1 MRRTLLLA
9 LLLTP
14 LPSRAEDRGLVGHWR
29 FSGDANDA
37 SGRSNHGRAFA
48 VDLTAPGPGGLTN
61 GAARFDGKSS
71 YVEVP
76 ASPTLGLGKSDFTLA
91 VWRAHRGIT

>member
-1 MRRTLLLA
+1 MRCTLLLA

-37 SGRSNHGRAFA
+37 SGRGNHGRAFA
-48 VDLTAPGPGGLTN
+48 VDLTAPGPGGRTT
-61 GAARFDGKSS
+61 RRR
-71 YVEVP
+71 
-76 ASPTLGLGKSDFTLA
+76 A
-91 VWRAHRGIT
+91 V

>member
-1 MRRTLLLA
+1 MRWTVLLA
-9 LLLTP
+9 LC
-14 LPSRAEDRGLVGHWR
+14 LPGVPTRAEEPGLVGHWR

-37 SGRSNHGRAFA
+37 SGRGNHGRAFA
-48 VDLTAPGPGGLTN
+48 VDLTAPGPGGRTN

-76 ASPTLGLGKSDFTLA
+76 ASPTLALGRSDFTLA
-91 VWRAHRGIT
+91 VWAHTEES